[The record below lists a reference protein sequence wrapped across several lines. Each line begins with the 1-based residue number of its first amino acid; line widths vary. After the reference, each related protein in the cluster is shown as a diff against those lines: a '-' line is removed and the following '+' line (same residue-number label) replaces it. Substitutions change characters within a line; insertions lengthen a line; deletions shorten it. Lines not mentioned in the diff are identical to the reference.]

1 VRKPELLVMK
11 KDYFEILNLKPPANE
26 EEIKQAYRNLA
37 KKFHPDVN
45 PDPDAHLRF
54 LEISEAYEYLLEE
67 LKHSNRRVIYDQ
79 DEVFTHEYI
88 EEMRRRAKE
97 RAQEKVRM
105 RLEKL
110 KKEHEAFQ
118 ESGLY
123 DFVLILKYLGRYILL
138 LLCIALMAGSVVLSF
153 GHTDTP
159 IAQRLI
165 MLFLGTTGLYF
176 ILQSGK
182 SYFKAGNFF
191 YTYQN
196 IKKVFAYKNS
206 EAQENCFFSPH
217 FKANSR
223 PFKINMIK
231 IKDIKLQNYG
241 PGQHSVAFNQKSV
254 TLEIPR
260 SHHALVVHSALIVI
274 KNAILVYCIFFLD
287 ISSLFWRVIIAMFGT
302 LIISQIIQFLTRT
315 KSTASYLITPGLVI
329 RASIWLFFI
338 LQVSYIQLRPFN
350 VYTSD
355 NIYSVAV
362 FMIFFDS
369 FLDQILNYLSGKRF
383 RHPIFRQHPLI
394 ESHLE
399 KNYQFGYDMPVLS
412 VFYPVFKWFLG

>member
-1 VRKPELLVMK
+1 MK

-45 PDPDAHLRF
+45 PDPDAHQRF

-67 LKHSNRRVIYDQ
+67 LKHSNRRIIYDQ

-97 RAQEKVRM
+97 RAREKARI

-110 KKEHEAFQ
+110 QKEHEAFQ

-123 DFVLILKYLGRYILL
+123 DFVLILKYLGRYVLL
-138 LLCIALMAGSVVLSF
+138 FICLGLMAGSVVLSF
-153 GHTDTP
+153 GYTDTP
-159 IAQRLI
+159 IALRLI
-165 MLFLGTTGLYF
+165 MLFIGITGLYF
-176 ILQSGK
+176 ILQAGL
-182 SYFKAGNFF
+182 SYFKAGKFF
-191 YTYQN
+191 YTYQT
-196 IKKVFAYKNS
+196 IKKVFASKNPD
-206 EAQENCFFSPH
+206 AQEDCFFSPRY
-217 FKANSR
+217 KADSR
-223 PFKINMIK
+223 PYKISMIK

-241 PGQHSVAFNQKSV
+241 PGQHTVAFNQKSV

-260 SHHALVVHSALIVI
+260 SHHALIVHSALIVI
-274 KNAILVYCIFFLD
+274 KISILFYCVFFLE
-287 ISSLFWRVIIAMFGT
+287 ISSMFWRVIIAMFAT
-302 LIISQIIQFLTRT
+302 FIVSQIIQFITRT
-315 KSTASYLITPGLVI
+315 KSTASYLITPGLII
-329 RASIWLFFI
+329 RAIIWFLLILLF
-338 LQVSYIQLRPFN
+338 SYIQLRPFN
-350 VYTSD
+350 VFTSD
-355 NIYSVAV
+355 NMYGIAV

-383 RHPIFRQHPLI
+383 RNPIFRQHPLI

-412 VFYPVFKWFLG
+412 VFYPVYKWFLG